1 MIVTT
6 PFRKLARS
14 VLSRTGLEVVSAEDL
29 ASLRSIQELA
39 SGYESQLSRSL
50 LQTHKWLA
58 QARAVWRERYGDVAC
73 FGSMSQL
80 GQDVFAL
87 TQSRCRTGG
96 FFVEFGATN
105 GWELSNTFL
114 LEKLFGWLGIVAE
127 PARQFHA
134 ELARTRRCAIDHRAV
149 WSRTGETLQFLESTT
164 GALSSLLEYAA
175 SDHHEAKRRIGQTYP
190 VETVSLNELLDAH
203 GAPREIDYI
212 SIDTEGS
219 ELAILEAFDFDRFEV
234 RCLTIEHNY
243 TENRSRIQSLLKARG
258 YEHVHQGISLWDDW
272 FVHPRASGE

>member
-1 MIVTT
+1 M
-6 PFRKLARS
+6 S
-14 VLSRTGLEVVSAEDL
+14 
-29 ASLRSIQELA
+29 RSIAFMQ
-39 SGYESQLSRSL
+39 SR
-50 LQTHKWLA
+50 LA
-58 QARAVWRERYGDVAC
+58 QARAAWRERSGDVAY

-87 TQSRCRTGG
+87 TQSGCRTGG

-114 LEKLFGWLGIVAE
+114 LEKLFGWSGIVAE
-127 PARQFHA
+127 PARQFHDA
-134 ELARTRRCAIDHRAV
+134 LARTRNCTIDHRAV
-149 WSRTGETLQFLESTT
+149 WSRTGETQQFLESTT
-164 GALSSLLEYAA
+164 GALSSLVEYAA

-190 VETVSLNELLDAH
+190 VETVSLNDLLDAH

-219 ELAILEAFDFDRFEV
+219 ELAILEAFDFNRFEV

-243 TENRSRIQSLLKARG
+243 TENRSKIQSLMKANG
-258 YEHVHQGISLWDDW
+258 YEHVHQETSLWDDW
-272 FVHPRASGE
+272 FVRPGRCGE